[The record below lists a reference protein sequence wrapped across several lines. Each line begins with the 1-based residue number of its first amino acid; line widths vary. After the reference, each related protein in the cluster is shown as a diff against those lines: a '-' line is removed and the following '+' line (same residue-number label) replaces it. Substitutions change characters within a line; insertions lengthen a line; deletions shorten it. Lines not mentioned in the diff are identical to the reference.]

1 MMGSCKHL
9 LIISLNPNKLKK
21 GNYVKL
27 KWVTK
32 KKKSQQRDAEMAR
45 PSVMKSSSRLGCYF
59 FSPPSRGST
68 NS

>member
-27 KWVTK
+27 KWVK